1 MQFVIKKNGKT
12 SQFEVVRGVDPLLDE
27 EALRVV
33 KGIPGKWVPG
43 RDKGD
48 IVKTGDKMP
57 AFTLTSVSYT
67 HLDVYKRQVTDSPK

>member
-43 RDKGD
+43 RAKKGRKFWCH
-48 IVKTGDKMP
+48 I
-57 AFTLTSVSYT
+57 LSRLVS
-67 HLDVYKRQVTDSPK
+67 D